1 MRHPRITSF
10 VSSFKQATATL
21 VACVFC
27 LIMMPSPV
35 LANEKVKDAVVK
47 VYNDFAW
54 PNFLKPWRDG
64 DTGSATG
71 SGAVITGNRIITNA
85 HVVAYSNFLQVQKNN
100 SPKKY
105 TAKVAFISHDADLAL
120 LTVNDPTF
128 FDDITPLK
136 LGKLPQ
142 PLEQVTLYG
151 YPMGGRSLS
160 TTRGVLSRTE
170 HRRYAHSNA
179 FLLAGQM
186 DAAQNSGNSGGP
198 VISKGK
204 IAGIAMQSLKGG
216 GAENL
221 SYFIPPSVV
230 QHFLTDVQDN
240 TYDGF
245 INNGFIGQTVT
256 NNAMQQFYHLNDD
269 EFGVLVLHVLS
280 GTPAE
285 KSLRINDVIL
295 NVDGYDIAN
304 DGTIAFRK
312 NQRTSYKYAFDQYFS
327 GQSMPLIVMREGKK
341 IKIDLLLEQSKR
353 MPYLSAG
360 MQFDHPPEYYI
371 YAGFVFSPLNRSL
384 INAYRRVPSR
394 FNQKT
399 REFSTP
405 SKHETVVIT
414 GKLSA
419 EINQGYTGRPT
430 VIEQVNGLAFDDF
443 EAFIQLIENNT
454 QEFVIFTSDN
464 KKKIMVKHKEALQ
477 SESNILKRYRIP
489 AKSFIEGNP

>member
-1 MRHPRITSF
+1 MRQPSVLRHTFFNPLAISVLLGVF
-10 VSSFKQATATL
+10 
-21 VACVFC
+21 FC
-27 LIMMPSPV
+27 LFIAPTHVM
-35 LANEKVKDAVVK
+35 ANEKVKSAVVK

-64 DTGSATG
+64 DTGASTG
-71 SGAVITGNRIITNA
+71 SGAVISGNRIITNA

-105 TAKVAFISHDADLAL
+105 TATVAFISHDADLAL
-120 LTVNDPTF
+120 LTVSDPTF
-128 FDDITPLK
+128 FDDISPLK

-142 PLEQVTLYG
+142 PLEEVTLYG

-230 QHFLTDVQDN
+230 QHFLTDVQDS

-245 INNGFIGQTVT
+245 INDGFVGQTVT
-256 NNAMQQFYHLNDD
+256 NKAMQRFYHLPEDK
-269 EFGVLVLHVLS
+269 FGILVLHVLS

-285 KSLRINDVIL
+285 SVLRVNDVIL

-304 DGTIAFRK
+304 DGTIEFRK

-327 GQSMPLIVMREGKK
+327 GQSIPLVVVRNGK
-341 IKIDLLLEQSKR
+341 IINIDLLLEQSKR
-353 MPYLSAG
+353 SPYLSAG

-394 FNQKT
+394 FNQKA

-419 EINQGYTGRPT
+419 EINQGYGGRPT

-443 EAFIQLIENNT
+443 NAFIQLLENNT
-454 QEFVIFTSDN
+454 QEFITFTSDD
-464 KKKIMVKHKEALQ
+464 KKKIMVNHKEALQ
-477 SESNILKRYRIP
+477 TDAKILKRYRIP
-489 AKSFIEGNP
+489 AKSFIKSNN